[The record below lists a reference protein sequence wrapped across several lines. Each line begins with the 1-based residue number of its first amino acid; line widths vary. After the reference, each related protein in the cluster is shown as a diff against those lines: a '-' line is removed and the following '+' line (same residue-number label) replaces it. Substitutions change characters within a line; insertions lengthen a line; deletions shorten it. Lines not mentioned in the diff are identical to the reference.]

1 MRAGKMDRRIS
12 LQRWTETGRD
22 GLNQPQCGWVVIAEV
37 WAQQRPS
44 RGGERLAAQQV
55 SGDKLIGFHIRYRN
69 DISVKDRIVFEG
81 NAYEI
86 QDIRE
91 VGRRVVTEID
101 AVAEA
106 T

>member
-22 GLNQPQCGWVVIAEV
+22 ALNQPQFAWVVIAEV
-37 WAQQRPS
+37 WAQQRPA

-55 SGDKLIGFHIRYRN
+55 SGDKLMGFHIRYRR
-69 DISVKDRIVFEG
+69 DLSVKDRVVFEG
-81 NAYEI
+81 AVYQI

-101 AVAEA
+101 AIGVAS
-106 T
+106 